1 MAGSG
6 TRNQSKFDPR
16 RRQPPAQADKVL
28 ATALRLFDVHGYS
41 ATTIEDIK
49 LQSEVSVGVI
59 YHHFGSKEGIAGAL
73 YVQSL
78 HDFQR
83 GLVRSIGLRKP
94 GAERAVKAAVGYH
107 LEWIDENRARAAFM
121 LRRRETEITQANR
134 SDMTQL
140 NQRLFEEIELWYRPR
155 VEAGEI
161 RDLPL
166 ALLCS
171 IWFGPTQE
179 YARSVLDGP
188 LPKRDTKLTHS
199 APALA
204 DAAWAALRPG

>member
-6 TRNQSKFDPR
+6 TRNQSKFNPAR
-16 RRQPPAQADKVL
+16 RHPPAQADKVL
-28 ATALRLFDVHGYS
+28 KAALKLFAVHGYS

-78 HDFQR
+78 RDFQS
-83 GLVRSIGLRKP
+83 GLVSSLDRRGP
-94 GAERAVKAAVGYH
+94 GAEQSVKAAVGQH
-107 LEWIDENRARAAFM
+107 LQWMDENRRRARFLM
-121 LRRRETEITQANR
+121 RRRETEVVETNR
-134 SDMTQL
+134 SDVEQL
-140 NQRLFEEIELWYRPR
+140 NRSLFQRIEIWYRPR

-166 ALLCS
+166 PLLCS
-171 IWFGPTQE
+171 IWFGPAQE
-179 YARSVLDGP
+179 YARAILDGP
-188 LPKRDTKLTHS
+188 SLAS
-199 APALA
+199 APTLA
-204 DAAWAALRPG
+204 EAVPVLAETAWAALRP

>member
-1 MAGSG
+1 MS
-6 TRNQSKFDPR
+6 
-16 RRQPPAQADKVL
+16 QADKVL
-28 ATALRLFDVHGYS
+28 ETALRLFNLHGYS

-49 LQSEVSVGVI
+49 LQSDVSVGVI

-83 GLVRSIGLRKP
+83 GLVRAIELRKP

-107 LEWIDENRARAAFM
+107 LEWMDENRARAAFM
-121 LRRRETEITQANR
+121 LRRRETETTQANK
-134 SDMTQL
+134 SDVGQL
-140 NQRLFEEIELWYRPR
+140 NQRLLEEIELWYRPR

-161 RDLPL
+161 RDLPIP
-166 ALLCS
+166 LLYS

-188 LPKRDTKLTHS
+188 LPKRGKRLADA
-199 APALA
+199 APELA
-204 DAAWAALRPG
+204 DAAWAALRPD

>member
-1 MAGSG
+1 M
-6 TRNQSKFDPR
+6 
-16 RRQPPAQADKVL
+16 L
-28 ATALRLFDVHGYS
+28 AAALELFDAEGYS

-83 GLVRSIGLRKP
+83 GLVRAIDRRKP
-94 GAERAVKAAVGYH
+94 GAERAVKAAVAYH
-107 LEWIDENRARAAFM
+107 LEWMDENRSRAAFM

-134 SDMTQL
+134 SDVSQL
-140 NQRLFEEIELWYRPR
+140 NQRLLEEIEFWYRPR
-155 VEAGEI
+155 VEGNEI
-161 RDLPL
+161 RNLPL
-166 ALLCS
+166 PLLYS

-188 LPKRDTKLTHS
+188 LPKRGTKLADS

-204 DAAWAALRPG
+204 DAAWAALRPA

>member
-1 MAGSG
+1 MAGAG

-16 RRQPPAQADKVL
+16 RGPPAQADKVL
-28 ATALRLFDVHGYS
+28 TTALRLFDLHGYS

-83 GLVRSIGLRKP
+83 GLIRTIDRRKP
-94 GAERAVKAAVGYH
+94 GVERAVKAAVGYH
-107 LEWIDENRARAAFM
+107 LEWMDRNRARAAFM

-134 SDMTQL
+134 SDVSQL
-140 NQRLFEEIELWYRPR
+140 NQRLLEEIESWYRPL
-155 VEAGEI
+155 VEGGEV
-161 RDLPL
+161 RELPL
-166 ALLCS
+166 PLLYS

-188 LPKRDTKLTHS
+188 LLKRGTKLADSTL
-199 APALA
+199 ALA
-204 DAAWAALRPG
+204 DAAWAALCPD

>member
-1 MAGSG
+1 M
-6 TRNQSKFDPR
+6 
-16 RRQPPAQADKVL
+16 AQADKVL
-28 ATALRLFDVHGYS
+28 AAALELFDADGYS

-83 GLVRSIGLRKP
+83 GLVRAIDWRKP
-94 GAERAVKAAVGYH
+94 DAERAVKAAVGYH
-107 LEWIDENRARAAFM
+107 LEWMDENRARAAFM

-134 SDMTQL
+134 SDVSQL
-140 NQRLFEEIELWYRPR
+140 NQRLLEEIEHWYRPR

-166 ALLCS
+166 PLLYA

-188 LPKRDTKLTHS
+188 LGKRRTPLADS
-199 APALA
+199 APALSG
-204 DAAWAALRPG
+204 AAWAALRPA

>member
-1 MAGSG
+1 M
-6 TRNQSKFDPR
+6 T
-16 RRQPPAQADKVL
+16 QAEKVL
-28 ATALRLFDVHGYS
+28 AAALKLFDAEGYS

-49 LQSEVSVGVI
+49 LRSEVSVGVI

-78 HDFQR
+78 NDFQR
-83 GLVRSIGLRKP
+83 GLVRAIGLRKP

-107 LEWIDENRARAAFM
+107 LEWMDDNRARAAFM
-121 LRRRETEITQANR
+121 LRRRETEITQANK
-134 SDMTQL
+134 SDVGQL
-140 NQRLFEEIELWYRPR
+140 NQRLLEEIELWYRPR

-161 RDLPL
+161 SNLPL
-166 ALLCS
+166 PLLYS

-188 LPKRDTKLTHS
+188 LLKRDTKLADA
-199 APALA
+199 APVLA
-204 DAAWAALRPG
+204 NAAWAALRPD